1 MGACKLW
8 GDVSRWL
15 VIGLIQMI
23 KYGFILMFRMEIKNI
38 KDWNNERNRGI
49 SVGLNSAFFVSQFD
63 FK

>member
-8 GDVSRWL
+8 GDVGRWL
-15 VIGLIQMI
+15 VIGLIQII

-49 SVGLNSAFFVSQFD
+49 SVGLNSAFLVSQFD

>member
-1 MGACKLW
+1 
-8 GDVSRWL
+8 
-15 VIGLIQMI
+15 MI

>member
-8 GDVSRWL
+8 GDVGRWL
-15 VIGLIQMI
+15 VIGLIQII

-49 SVGLNSAFFVSQFD
+49 
-63 FK
+63 

>member
-8 GDVSRWL
+8 GDVGRWL
-15 VIGLIQMI
+15 VIGLIQI
-23 KYGFILMFRMEIKNI
+23 IQYGFILMFRMEIKNI

-49 SVGLNSAFFVSQFD
+49 SVGLNSAFLVSQFD